1 MVHLDLRAAIA
12 RQVQQLR
19 FVQFEDWFSPRQ
31 DERAS
36 YHFYT
41 VLQEDFYSAY
51 LNSGV
56 AFRSQ
61 RVCTLES
68 LVVAVGEQIRP
79 HLTYLPGLLD
89 LLGWTGWY
97 VPSWVREFYSS
108 LWIDPYHMFIHFA
121 FQGHDY
127 RL

>member
-1 MVHLDLRAAIA
+1 M
-12 RQVQQLR
+12 QQLW

-36 YHFYT
+36 DHFYT

-56 AFRSQ
+56 AIRSQ
-61 RVCTLES
+61 RVCSIDS
-68 LVVAVGEQIRP
+68 LVAAIGEQIHP
-79 HLTYLPGLLD
+79 HLSHQPGLLD
-89 LLGWTGWY
+89 LLGWTGRY
-97 VPSWVREFYSS
+97 ILSWVHEFYSS
-108 LWIDPYHMFIHFA
+108 LWIDPRHRFIHFA
-121 FQGHDY
+121 FRGHDY

>member
-12 RQVQQLR
+12 RQVQQLW
-19 FVQFEDWFSPRQ
+19 FVQFEDWFPPRQ

-36 YHFYT
+36 EHFYA
-41 VLQEDFYSAY
+41 VLQEDFYIAY

-61 RVCTLES
+61 RVYSLES
-68 LVVAVGEQIRP
+68 LVVAAGEQICP

-89 LLGWTGWY
+89 LFG
-97 VPSWVREFYSS
+97 
-108 LWIDPYHMFIHFA
+108 
-121 FQGHDY
+121 
-127 RL
+127 